1 MLTNEV
7 QTAYAETEGYVP
19 VTSKAQG
26 SAEYQDYLSRCGEDN
41 GTYYD
46 IKIKASKLLL
56 SHVEDTFVT
65 PVFNGSASLRDA
77 AGQLIENTVKS
88 VRRGQQVDGQY
99 IEKLYSDTISLYR
112 LNQLGRQ
119 SGSLSAGK
127 EELGKLPG
135 TSVILLS
142 SLAGAWAL
150 ILFYVAAQVVKKKR
164 NK

>member
-1 MLTNEV
+1 M
-7 QTAYAETEGYVP
+7 
-19 VTSKAQG
+19 
-26 SAEYQDYLSRCGEDN
+26 
-41 GTYYD
+41 
-46 IKIKASKLLL
+46 
-56 SHVEDTFVT
+56 T

-77 AGQLIENTVKS
+77 AGQMIENTVKS
-88 VRRGQQVDGQY
+88 VRRGQQVDDQY
-99 IEKLYSDTISLYR
+99 MKKLYSDTISLYR

-142 SLAGAWAL
+142 SLAEAWAL